1 MKLQVLILCCGKK
14 TKNAGKKTPIVKNSI
29 KFDEANNAN
38 KMKEFETQVK
48 NFQKSQTEANREN
61 KKRNQGNT

>member
-1 MKLQVLILCCGKK
+1 
-14 TKNAGKKTPIVKNSI
+14 
-29 KFDEANNAN
+29 
-38 KMKEFETQVK
+38 MKEFETQVK